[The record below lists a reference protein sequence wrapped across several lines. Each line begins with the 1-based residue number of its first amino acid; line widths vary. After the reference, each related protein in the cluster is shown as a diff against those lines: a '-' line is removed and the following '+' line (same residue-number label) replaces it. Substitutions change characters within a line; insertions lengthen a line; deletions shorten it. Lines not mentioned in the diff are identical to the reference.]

1 MADPPHF
8 VHVSGPP
15 LRQSTIMA
23 RYLFLEKFNNYFN
36 RKVIKYDTIVQY
48 MFASGGF
55 KLQSAIVNFK
65 PNDNVS
71 TEIIDNDVGIHPDY
85 LLVLSDDATE
95 ILSRWFIME
104 TVRTREK
111 QYRYIL
117 RRDVIVDNL
126 DSLESSPIFVQKA
139 WLDENNSLILNDE
152 GMSFNRIK
160 RSETLLKDFSGSA
173 WYVAYLSKNKGGAQ
187 IDLQIP
193 AGEVEGSVTLS
204 DIADEIGISEAY
216 LASLLNFNGDQVNPA
231 RFVNSLDFHFWT
243 WGVGSGVF
251 DYRFGVGFDYKI
263 EGVHSTFTGD
273 TSGDEYPLFNV
284 LTTPAGNNLINSYIR
299 DAVNNHKTALRNQ
312 LTQILNVPYLL
323 DTDKLNILRNYQG
336 KYVLYLG
343 KYYKLNIVISGTSSM
358 THDSYFPY
366 NKYSSL
372 EDIALEVNSRAEG
385 NYYLNTSGGYLSF
398 SSNADNIYI
407 QLNEVSD
414 DPNIPVMDLAISSAR
429 KQTLDQQFDIICFP
443 ANDVEFELKDE
454 NDQIYT
460 FTSIGEI
467 CRKMVT
473 KLGIQEDANVYDIQL
488 LPYCPLDKII
498 ELYDLAEGKDYNLI
512 KGHNDPTKLYGTVFY
527 IPSANFQQRL
537 DYSLT
542 IKESMKMDNECDLY
556 RIIAPNYQG
565 VFEFN
570 IAKNG
575 GTVNFFTAYCT
586 YKPYTPFIKV
596 TPDFQYVYGSDYN
609 DDRGLICSGDFSMPR
624 VNSAWESY
632 QLQNKNYQNIFNRDI
647 QNLEIMQGIERRQHE
662 VTGGLGIF
670 TDALKGAVAGG
681 VVSGSPWGAA
691 IGGVLGAGAS
701 AAGYL
706 MDKDIMAI
714 QHREQ
719 RSLAVDKF
727 NYQLG
732 NIKALP
738 YTITKVGSF
747 DISSKIFPVLVYY
760 TCTDKEREAMRLKL
774 KYESMTV
781 MKVGYF
787 GDFYN
792 RFDEP
797 KYFKGELIRCDDLAE
812 DNHMLE
818 AIYSELLKGVYM

>member
-1 MADPPHF
+1 
-8 VHVSGPP
+8 
-15 LRQSTIMA
+15 MA
-23 RYLFLEKFNNYFN
+23 RYLFLENFNNYFN

-71 TEIIDNDVGIHPDY
+71 TEIIDNDVGIPPDY

-126 DSLESSPIFVQKA
+126 DALESSPVFVQKA
-139 WLDENNSLILNDE
+139 WLEENNSLILNDE

-160 RSETLLKDFSGSA
+160 TSETLLKDFSGSA
-173 WYVAYLSKNKGGAQ
+173 WYVAYLSKNKGGTQ

-204 DIADEIGISEAY
+204 DIASEMGISEAY
-216 LASLLNFNGDQVNPA
+216 LASLLNFNSDQVNPA

-243 WGVGSGVF
+243 WGVAGGTF

-263 EGVHSTFTGD
+263 EGVHSEFTGD

-284 LTTPAGNNLINSYIR
+284 LTSPTGNNLINSYIR
-299 DAVNNHKTALRNQ
+299 DAVNNHKTDLRNQ
-312 LTQILNVPYLL
+312 LTQILGVPYLL
-323 DTDKLNILRNYQG
+323 ETEKLNILRNYQG

-343 KYYKLNIVISGTSSM
+343 KYYKLNIVNLGASSM

-372 EDIALEVNSRAEG
+372 EAIALEVNSRAAG

-398 SSNADNIYI
+398 SSNADNVYI

-454 NDQIYT
+454 NNQIYT
-460 FTSIGEI
+460 FASIGEI

-488 LPYCPLDKII
+488 LPYCPLDKIV
-498 ELYDLAEGKDYNLI
+498 ELYDLVEGKDYNLI
-512 KGHNDPTKLYGTVFY
+512 KDHNDPTKLYGTVFY
-527 IPSANFQQRL
+527 IPSASFQQRL

-542 IKESMKMDNECDLY
+542 LKESMKMDNECDLY

-570 IAKNG
+570 VAKNG
-575 GTVNFFTAYCT
+575 GSVNFFTAYCT

-647 QNLEIMQGIERRQHE
+647 QNLELMQGIERRQHA

-670 TDALKGAVAGG
+670 TDSLKGAVAGG
-681 VVSGSPWGAA
+681 MVSGSPWGAA

-781 MKVGYF
+781 MKIGYF

-818 AIYSELLKGVYM
+818 AIYSEILKGVYM

>member
-1 MADPPHF
+1 
-8 VHVSGPP
+8 
-15 LRQSTIMA
+15 MA

-126 DSLESSPIFVQKA
+126 NALESSPVFVQKA
-139 WLDENNSLILNDE
+139 WIEENNSLILNDE

-160 RSETLLKDFSGSA
+160 TSETLLKDFSGSA
-173 WYVAYLSKNKGGAQ
+173 WYVAYLSKNKGGTQ

-193 AGEVEGSVTLS
+193 AGEVEGAVTLS
-204 DIADEIGISEAY
+204 DIASAMSIPEAY
-216 LASLLNFNGDQVNPA
+216 LISLLNFNNDQVVPS
-231 RFVNSLDFHFWT
+231 RFIKKIGIQFWSRGAGLVSDQGYYFQWNHKLDENSLTFN
-243 WGVGSGVF
+243 
-251 DYRFGVGFDYKI
+251 FGWD
-263 EGVHSTFTGD
+263 SDGD
-273 TSGDEYPLFNV
+273 LFPLFIELSEEGRIRICAEFPNSV
-284 LTTPAGNNLINSYIR
+284 ETNKSDLLTLLPSLM
-299 DAVNNHKTALRNQ
+299 
-312 LTQILNVPYLL
+312 NVPYLL
-323 DTDKLNILRNYQG
+323 DTDKLNILRSYIG
-336 KYVLYLG
+336 KYVYYLG
-343 KYYKLNIVISGTSSM
+343 KYYKLDLYVSGTDTEIAKSM
-358 THDSYFPY
+358 FATTQYAVFNNIANDAASHGRGTFRVASAPEGEYGAGY
-366 NKYSSL
+366 R
-372 EDIALEVNSRAEG
+372 DIR
-385 NYYLNTSGGYLSF
+385 TI
-398 SSNADNIYI
+398 ADKIYI
-407 QLNEVSD
+407 QLNEISD
-414 DPNIPVMDLAISSAR
+414 NPNIPIMDLEISSSR
-429 KQTLDQQFDIICFP
+429 KQTLDQQYDIICFP
-443 ANDVEFELKDE
+443 ANDVVFELKDGSD
-454 NDQIYT
+454 NIYT

-467 CRKMVT
+467 CRKMIT
-473 KLGIQEDANVYDIQL
+473 QLGIQEDANVYDIQL

-498 ELYDLAEGKDYNLI
+498 ELYDLVEGKDYNLI
-512 KGHNDPTKLYGTVFY
+512 KDHNDPTKLYGTVFY
-527 IPSANFQQRL
+527 IPSASFQQRL

-570 IAKNG
+570 VAKNG
-575 GTVNFFTAYCT
+575 GSVKFFTAYCT

-647 QNLEIMQGIERRQHE
+647 QNLEIMQGIERRQHA
-662 VTGGLGIF
+662 VTGGVGIF
-670 TDALKGAVAGG
+670 TDSLKGAVAGG
-681 VVSGSPWGAA
+681 MIGGGWGAA
-691 IGGVLGAGAS
+691 AGAVLGAGAS
-701 AAGYL
+701 TAGYL
-706 MDKDIMAI
+706 MDKDIMAV

-719 RSLAVDKF
+719 RSLAIDKF

-792 RFDEP
+792 RFDEL

>member
-1 MADPPHF
+1 
-8 VHVSGPP
+8 
-15 LRQSTIMA
+15 MA

-55 KLQSAIVNFK
+55 KLQSAVVNFK

-85 LLVLSDDATE
+85 LLVLNDAATE

-126 DSLESSPIFVQKA
+126 DALTVALVFVQKA

-152 GMSFNRIK
+152 GMNFNRIK
-160 RSETLLKDFSGSA
+160 TSETLLKDFSGSA
-173 WYVAYLSKNKGGAQ
+173 WYVAYLSKNKGGTQ

-193 AGEVEGSVTLS
+193 AREVEGAVTLS
-204 DIADEIGISEAY
+204 DIADEMGISEAY
-216 LASLLNFNGDQVNPA
+216 LSSLLNFNNDQVNPA
-231 RFVNSLDFHFWT
+231 RFVKNIGIQFWT
-243 WGVGSGVF
+243 RGAGVIADGGVYLHWNDKLERNSF
-251 DYRFGVGFDYKI
+251 NFNYGWDSD
-263 EGVHSTFTGD
+263 GD
-273 TSGDEYPLFNV
+273 IFPLFIELYNGA
-284 LTTPAGNNLINSYIR
+284 LSLLADQYYADALDIYKDELLSYMPTLM
-299 DAVNNHKTALRNQ
+299 NKPYM
-312 LTQILNVPYLL
+312 LN
-323 DTDKLNILRNYQG
+323 TDMLNILRKYIG
-336 KYVLYLG
+336 RYVLYLG
-343 KYYKLNIVISGTSSM
+343 KYYKLDIFVSGTDTILEKSM
-358 THDSYFPY
+358 FATNQFGVLY
-366 NKYSSL
+366 K
-372 EDIALEVNSRAEG
+372 IAQKTVELAPTSNSWRLADPAEG
-385 NYYLNTSGGYLSF
+385 EQGAGYRDIRTI
-398 SSNADNIYI
+398 ADKVFI

-414 DPNIPVMDLAISSAR
+414 DQNIPVMELAISAAR
-429 KQTLDQQFDIICFP
+429 KQTLDQQYDIICFP
-443 ANDVEFELKDE
+443 ANDVVFELKDGDD
-454 NDQIYT
+454 NIYT
-460 FTSIGEI
+460 FTSVGDI
-467 CRKMVT
+467 CRKMVA

-488 LPYCPLDKII
+488 LPYCPLDKIV
-498 ELYDLAEGKDYNLI
+498 ELYDLVEGKDYNLI
-512 KGHNDPTKLYGTVFY
+512 KDRNDPTKLYGTVFY
-527 IPSANFQQRL
+527 IPSASFQQRL

-542 IKESMKMDNECDLY
+542 LKESMKMDNECDLY

-570 IAKNG
+570 VAKNG
-575 GTVNFFTAYCT
+575 GSVNFFTAYCT

-596 TPDFQYVYGSDYN
+596 TPDFQFVYGSDYN
-609 DDRGLICSGDFSMPR
+609 DDRGLICAGDFSMPR

-647 QNLEIMQGIERRQHE
+647 QNLEIMQGIERRQHSI
-662 VTGGLGIF
+662 TGGIGIF
-670 TDALKGAVAGG
+670 NDAVKGAVAGG
-681 VVSGSPWGAA
+681 MVGGGWGAA
-691 IGGVLGAGAS
+691 AGAVLGAGAS
-701 AAGYL
+701 TVGY
-706 MDKDIMAI
+706 MADKDIMAI

>member
-1 MADPPHF
+1 
-8 VHVSGPP
+8 
-15 LRQSTIMA
+15 MA

-85 LLVLSDDATE
+85 LLVLNDAADE
-95 ILSRWFIME
+95 IISRWFIME

-126 DSLESSPIFVQKA
+126 DALESSPVFVQKA
-139 WLDENNSLILNDE
+139 WLNENNSLILNDE

-173 WYVAYLSKNKGGAQ
+173 WYVAYLSKNKGGTQ

-193 AGEVEGSVTLS
+193 AGEVEGAVTLS
-204 DIADEIGISEAY
+204 DIANEMGISEAY
-216 LASLLNFNGDQVNPA
+216 LSSLLNFNNDQVNPA
-231 RFVNSLDFHFWT
+231 RFVKNIGIQFWT
-243 WGVGSGVF
+243 RGAGTIP
-251 DYRFGVGFDYKI
+251 DEGFYFQWDSKI
-263 EGVHSTFTGD
+263 DPNSSYSVDGRDTDGD
-273 TSGDEYPLFNV
+273 LFPLFIMEDNASG
-284 LTTPAGNNLINSYIR
+284 LETAAHILIKYR
-299 DAVNNHKTALRNQ
+299 EAVEIHRNELLALMPT
-312 LTQILNVPYLL
+312 LMDVPYML
-323 DTDKLNILRNYQG
+323 DTEKLNILRQYQD

-343 KYYKLNIVISGTSSM
+343 KYYKLNI
-358 THDSYFPY
+358 F
-366 NKYSSL
+366 
-372 EDIALEVNSRAEG
+372 
-385 NYYLNTSGGYLSF
+385 TSGASTVLAKEYFSTSQYPLLEQIAQEAAIGESYYFRLATPPEGEWGAGYRDIRTI
-398 SSNADNIYI
+398 ADNIYI
-407 QLNEVSD
+407 QLNEISD
-414 DPNIPVMDLAISSAR
+414 DPNIPVMDLGISSAR
-429 KQTLDQQFDIICFP
+429 KQTLDQQYDIICFP
-443 ANDVEFELKDE
+443 ANDVVFELKDGDD
-454 NDQIYT
+454 NIYT
-460 FTSIGEI
+460 FTSVGDI

-488 LPYCPLDKII
+488 LPYCPLDKIV
-498 ELYDLAEGKDYNLI
+498 ELYDLVEGKDYNLI
-512 KGHNDPTKLYGTVFY
+512 KDHNDPTKLYGTVFY
-527 IPSANFQQRL
+527 IPSASFQQRL

-542 IKESMKMDNECDLY
+542 LKESMKMDNECDLY

-570 IAKNG
+570 VAKNG
-575 GTVNFFTAYCT
+575 GSVNFFTAYCT

-596 TPDFQYVYGSDYN
+596 TPDFQFVYGSDYN
-609 DDRGLICSGDFSMPR
+609 DDRGLICAGDFSMPR

-647 QNLEIMQGIERRQHE
+647 QNLEIMQGIERRQHNI
-662 VTGGLGIF
+662 TGGVGIF
-670 TDALKGAVAGG
+670 NDAVKGAVAGG
-681 VVSGSPWGAA
+681 MVGGGWGAA
-691 IGGVLGAGAS
+691 AGAVLGAGAS
-701 AAGYL
+701 TVGY
-706 MDKDIMAI
+706 MADKDIMAI